1 MKKTLMFLL
10 AISICT
16 ATNAQL
22 KVNQFGNVSI
32 GDDENLMHLGK
43 ANIYGSSYVY
53 NTYLKSGRTVLRIDN
68 KDETTT
74 NRTGIQINNYL
85 SPDTSS
91 TGIYINSLN
100 SEVGTTQKVYGI
112 RSYIG
117 GSSSGNYALAGCLRS
132 TYISGGCSAGIYGSF
147 NSVLTIPTQYSG
159 LYAGFFRGDVRVTGT
174 IYGTLLTPS
183 GTTSN
188 SSTLSNTSII
198 LNDGNEIESISDK
211 LQGVQL
217 LQYRR
222 EQAIPD
228 EDEMENGY
236 NLSTSNTVGKS
247 NSLLADDNELLE
259 LEDSERLNN
268 SQTILSE
275 VKYGLAADQLKEVF
289 PELVY
294 EDGNG
299 NVSIN
304 YIEMVPLIVQ
314 AINELKA
321 EIASLKKGNSTV
333 SKAKG
338 TTAIATVEEETEML
352 SVSQNKP
359 NPFTDKTT
367 IELSIPES
375 VSKASLFIYDMNGKQ
390 VDRIDIADRGT
401 TNISISSEGLSEGM
415 YLYSFIADGKI
426 VSTRR
431 MVLTK

>member
-32 GDDENLMHLGK
+32 GDDENLMLLGK
-43 ANIYGSSYVY
+43 ANINGSSYVY

-74 NRTGIQINNYL
+74 NRTGIQINNYI
-85 SPDTSS
+85 SPDTTT
-91 TGIYINSLN
+91 TGIYINTYNTSISTAQN
-100 SEVGTTQKVYGI
+100 VYGI
-112 RSYIG
+112 RCYAG
-117 GSSSGNYALAGCLRS
+117 GSSHSNYALAGCLRS
-132 TYISGGCSAGIYGSF
+132 SSIISGNGSGIYGSS
-147 NSVLTIPTQYSG
+147 NVTLGIPEQYAG

-188 SSTLSNTSII
+188 LSTLSNTSII
-198 LNDGNEIESISDK
+198 LNDENEIGSISDK

-247 NSLLADDNELLE
+247 NSLSADDNELLE

-304 YIEMVPLIVQ
+304 YIEMIPLLVQ
-314 AINELKA
+314 SINELKA

-338 TTAIATVEEETEML
+338 TTAITSVEEETEML
-352 SVSQNKP
+352 SVSQNRP

-367 IELSIPES
+367 IDLSIPES

-401 TNISISSEGLSEGM
+401 TSVSIISAGLTEGM
-415 YLYSFIADGKI
+415 YLYSLVADGKI
-426 VSTRR
+426 VSTKR
-431 MVLTK
+431 MILTK

>member
-32 GDDENLMHLGK
+32 GDDENLMLLGK
-43 ANIYGSSYVY
+43 ANINGSSYVY

-74 NRTGIQINNYL
+74 NRTGIQINNYI
-85 SPDTSS
+85 SPDTTT
-91 TGIYINSLN
+91 TGIYINTYNTSISTAQN
-100 SEVGTTQKVYGI
+100 VYGI
-112 RSYIG
+112 RCYAG
-117 GSSSGNYALAGCLRS
+117 GSSHSNYALAGCLRS
-132 TYISGGCSAGIYGSF
+132 SSIISGNGAGIYGSS
-147 NSVLTIPTQYSG
+147 NVTLGIPEQYAG

-188 SSTLSNTSII
+188 LSTLSNTSII
-198 LNDGNEIESISDK
+198 LNDENEIGSISDK

-228 EDEMENGY
+228 VDEKENGY
-236 NLSTSNTVGKS
+236 NSSTSNTIGKS

-304 YIEMVPLIVQ
+304 YIEMVPLLVQ
-314 AINELKA
+314 AINELTAKVEVLEA
-321 EIASLKKGNSTV
+321 ECTNLQPM
-333 SKAKG
+333 KAKSKQAEDVAEVQL
-338 TTAIATVEEETEML
+338 TIPDKAQKATL
-352 SVSQNKP
+352 N
-359 NPFTDKTT
+359 
-367 IELSIPES
+367 
-375 VSKASLFIYDMNGKQ
+375 IYDLSGKQ
-390 VDRIDIADRGT
+390 VRTANINKSGT
-401 TNISISSEGLSEGM
+401 INLSTYTKGLLTGT
-415 YLYSFIADGKI
+415 YAYRLIVDGKKQKARKI
-426 VSTRR
+426 
-431 MVLTK
+431 MVK